1 MYFFPVDDDTFRGAS
16 GATRLS
22 KPEIDSVVDQLDA
35 ALSAVHHFV
44 AIQDGGGDSTAY
56 FLLIRT
62 SSLRAHSS
70 ECQRAKQTRV
80 IAQRGFCNNE
90 IIQIMWMKCMF
101 PQAILEWPE

>member
-1 MYFFPVDDDTFRGAS
+1 MDNDTFRRAA

-44 AIQDGGGDSTAY
+44 AIQDGGGDTTAY

-62 SSLRAHSS
+62 SSL
-70 ECQRAKQTRV
+70 
-80 IAQRGFCNNE
+80 
-90 IIQIMWMKCMF
+90 
-101 PQAILEWPE
+101 

>member
-1 MYFFPVDDDTFRGAS
+1 VDDDTFRGAS

-22 KPEIDSVVDQLDA
+22 KPEIDSVVDQPDA

-44 AIQDGGGDSTAY
+44 AIQDGGGDTTAY
-56 FLLIRT
+56 FLLIRI
-62 SSLRAHSS
+62 SSLRAHSG

-90 IIQIMWMKCMF
+90 IIQIMWVKYMF